1 MKGPETMIEF
11 MEMYKTEEDCR
22 KALFEHR
29 WPEGFCCPR
38 CGHDRAYAHKKRP
51 LYECTACGHQ
61 ASVTAG
67 TVFQGT
73 RVDLKKWFLA
83 IYLLAT
89 TKKPLSSAEL
99 GRQLGIGPQTAWT
112 MRRKIMHAMSR
123 RERELMLA
131 GVVEM
136 DESYVGGVNK
146 GIRGRGAQGKTPAAI
161 MCEQNESGGCC
172 LAHMQVI
179 DDVSGLSLG
188 EAADSYV
195 APGSVIATTDGFPS
209 YLPVG
214 KLGFDHQ
221 PLVTQGVENAAD
233 LLPWVH
239 IIISN
244 FKRWIL
250 DVFHGVSAKHLQS
263 YLDEFCYRFNRRKQR
278 TDLFRRVLNRCVR
291 FTKPVT
297 YAELI
302 AS

>member
-22 KALFEHR
+22 KALFVHR

-51 LYECTACGHQ
+51 LYECTARGHQ

-67 TVFQGT
+67 TIFQGT

-83 IYLLAT
+83 IYLLSA
-89 TKKPLSSAEL
+89 TKKPISSAEL

-112 MRRKIMHAMSR
+112 MRRKIMHAMTR
-123 RERELMLA
+123 RKGELVLA

-146 GIRGRGAQGKTPAAI
+146 GIRGRGATGKTPVAV
-161 MCEQNESGGCC
+161 MCEQNESGGCS

-179 DDVSGLSLG
+179 GDIGGLSLR
-188 EAADSYV
+188 EASTGYIT
-195 APGSVIATTDGFPS
+195 PGSILATDGFPS
-209 YLPVG
+209 YPPLG

-221 PLVTQGVENAAD
+221 PLVTKGVENAAD

-250 DVFHGVSAKHLQS
+250 DVFHGVSAKHLQA
-263 YLDEFCYRFNRRKQR
+263 YLDEFCYRFNRRGQR

-291 FTKPVT
+291 FTGPVT
-297 YAELI
+297 YAQLTV
-302 AS
+302 S

>member
-1 MKGPETMIEF
+1 MDSPKTLIGF
-11 MEMYKTEEDCR
+11 MEMYRTEEDCQR
-22 KALFEHR
+22 ALFQHR
-29 WPEGFCCPR
+29 WPDGYRCPR

-51 LYECTACGHQ
+51 LFQCRACRHQ
-61 ASVTAG
+61 TSVTAG
-67 TVFQGT
+67 TIFQGT

-83 IYLLAT
+83 IYLLSA

-123 RERELMLA
+123 RRGELMLA

-136 DESYVGGVNK
+136 DESYVGGASK
-146 GIRGRGAQGKTPAAI
+146 GIRGRGAEGKKPVAV
-161 MCEQNESGGCC
+161 MCEQNESGGCS

-195 APGSVIATTDGFPS
+195 APGSVLATDGFPS

-221 PLVTQGVENAAD
+221 PLVTEGVENAAD

-263 YLDEFCYRFNRRKQR
+263 YLDEFCYRFNRRAQR

-297 YAELI
+297 YGELTV
-302 AS
+302 S